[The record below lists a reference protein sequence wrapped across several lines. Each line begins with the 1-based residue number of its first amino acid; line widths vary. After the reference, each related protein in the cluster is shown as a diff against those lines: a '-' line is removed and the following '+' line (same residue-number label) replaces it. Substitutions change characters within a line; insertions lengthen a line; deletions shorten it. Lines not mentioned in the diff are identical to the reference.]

1 MRERSLPCVGG
12 RFRVWVVGFR
22 RGRSLVLVG
31 SLLRV
36 GSCPVIQ
43 LGRWFGINVLTVFQ
57 NNDERRI
64 KIRRSSFGCHVTDSD
79 VATCSTSSVYFTCM
93 LELSRRSEARVGARG
108 VCRWMARAG
117 NGGRRV
123 WMMVVTWKVVSL
135 GFGQNS
141 HSRKLPISFLGR
153 RLHGWYLGHKISM
166 YIKAFVV

>member
-22 RGRSLVLVG
+22 RGRLLVLVG

-64 KIRRSSFGCHVTDSD
+64 NIRRSSFGCHVTDSD
-79 VATCSTSSVYFTCM
+79 VATCSTSSVYFACV

-123 WMMVVTWKVVSL
+123 WMMVVTWKVVGL